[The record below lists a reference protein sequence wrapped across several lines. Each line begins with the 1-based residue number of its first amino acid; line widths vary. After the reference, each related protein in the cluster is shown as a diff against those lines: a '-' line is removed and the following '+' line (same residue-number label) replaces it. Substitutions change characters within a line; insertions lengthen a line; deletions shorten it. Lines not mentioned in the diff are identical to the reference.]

1 MDTTEAL
8 QELEELQQKLF
19 ALNYAL
25 SAINLDAVTAA
36 PPDTAEGRGLAQGV
50 LSSYLYPLA
59 YGTETGELL
68 SYLTAHKAELSER
81 DARIVEEMKRSYDE
95 THQMPQ
101 EEYVAYQV
109 LLGEAQSVWYK
120 AKAANDYAAFA
131 PYLEKIID
139 ANRRIA
145 SYMDASRPA
154 YEVLL
159 DSYERGLTTQQ
170 LDAFFDQLRS
180 VIVPLLHRI
189 QTEGTPIDDSFLY
202 QEYPIEQQRQLSDYL
217 MEVLGIDRAHCSIAE
232 TEHPFTSNFDRNDVR
247 ITTHYYLHD
256 VASSMYS
263 VIHESGHAL
272 YELGVS
278 ETYDHTALAG
288 GVSMGIHESQSRLFE
303 NMFGRSEGFINR
315 IYPKLL
321 ELFPSQL
328 SGVSAHDFYRA
339 VNKVEPSLIRTE
351 ADELTYCLHIM
362 VRYEI
367 EKQMIAGTVTVQD
380 LPALWAQ
387 KMQEYLGIDVPSDR
401 EGVLQDSHWSGGAI
415 GYFPT
420 YALGSA
426 YAAQFVHR
434 MQQDFPIYEAV
445 AEGDF
450 SKINAWLDEHIHQ
463 YGRFYPPA
471 ELFRRCCEAEFDPK
485 YYTDYLTQKFSKI
498 YQLD

>member
-1 MDTTEAL
+1 MDTTQAL

-351 ADELTYCLHIM
+351 ADELTYCLHVM

-367 EKQMIAGTVTVQD
+367 EKRLIGGTLAVKDV
-380 LPALWAQ
+380 PAEWNRLY
-387 KMQEYLGIDVPSDR
+387 KEYLGIDVPDDTR
-401 EGVLQDSHWSGGAI
+401 GCLQDSHWSGGSF
-415 GYFPT
+415 GYFPS

-426 YAAQFVHR
+426 YGAQMLRNMEQEMDVWG
-434 MQQDFPIYEAV
+434 PV
-445 AEGDF
+445 SKGDL
-450 SKINAWLDEHIHQ
+450 SGVTGWLREHIHK
-463 YGRFYPPA
+463 YGGMMEPA
-471 ELFRRCCEAEFDPK
+471 DIVKNACGDFDPTV
-485 YYTDYLTQKFSKI
+485 YTDYLTKKYSEL
-498 YQLD
+498 YGL